1 MFRGWR
7 KRHHDASRL
16 QAYGSAMNTSG
27 ERTTLLAAIGCL
39 LLGVTACAPSGA
51 DAEVEPTADAS
62 ASPSAEATETADAA
76 GPATIGETFEFTD
89 GTTIGL
95 LAEPWTTTDRV
106 EGVLFHQLPDKP
118 GVPVDDAVWGD
129 VIVYVPDAAYGPGAT
144 EPEPLPADPVVWT
157 LSHPDLEILD
167 QREVTVD
174 GVIATQIDARA
185 VNETNWLVAA
195 DTPFGWGGDER
206 VVLIPLDG
214 SWLVVRGSTFDPDV
228 SFAEDLP
235 PGDALSVLLD
245 SVDVGG

>member
-1 MFRGWR
+1 MRTLGTR
-7 KRHHDASRL
+7 K
-16 QAYGSAMNTSG
+16 G
-27 ERTTLLAAIGCL
+27 LLVAIGCAL
-39 LLGVTACAPSGA
+39 LATTACASSGA
-51 DAEVEPTADAS
+51 VDEAEPAS
-62 ASPSAEATETADAA
+62 DTSPSPSAEATGGADAA
-76 GPATIGETFEFTD
+76 APATIDGSFEFD
-89 GTTIGL
+89 AGAAIGI

-106 EGVLFHQLPDKP
+106 DGVLFHQLPDKP

-129 VIVYVPDAAYGPGAT
+129 VIVYVPDAAYGPAAT
-144 EPEPLPADPVVWT
+144 EPEPVPADPVAWT

-174 GVIATQIDARA
+174 GVAATQIDARA

-214 SWLVVRGSTFDPDV
+214 SWLVVRGSIFDPDAV
-228 SFAEDLP
+228 FADDLP

-245 SVDVGG
+245 SVDLPD